1 MNRERCI
8 EILRNDF
15 NIKDILPNSKGWVKV
30 RCVLPGHNDKHPSAA
45 FNLNNGVYSCFSC
58 HTTTNIY
65 KLISQLKNI
74 SYREA
79 VQYIDNE
86 VEVEQ
91 APLNNLQNR
100 NIETIEQQ
108 VLDKST
114 KKFFNT
120 IPLLNPEDYEYT
132 KLRGFTF
139 DFCNEFDI
147 QLAIN
152 GFYKDYLIIPIR
164 NKYYNLDT
172 FEARKLCQLQY
183 LQKWFES
190 REPLSILEKRFSE
203 LKEKTH
209 IRIKNGAIID
219 KDGLTS
225 TNPTLY
231 YLLKTKVLYEPNSPL
246 KSILWNID
254 NLDYNRDVIICEG
267 LGSVPKIYQN
277 YSTNVTCTFGSQI
290 SDEQILLLNKFKGK
304 KIFLSD
310 WDKASYAMLAKIR
323 NYVENVF
330 VFSEQTDDTE
340 IDFVNKLNQGYI
352 EVSRFLLN
360 IFYI

>member
-1 MNRERCI
+1 LNRERCI

-15 NIKDILPNSKGWVKV
+15 NIQEIKPNSQGWVKV
-30 RCVLPGHNDKHPSAA
+30 RCILPGHNDKHPSAA
-45 FNLNNGVYSCFSC
+45 FNLNNGIYNCFSC

-65 KLISQLKNI
+65 KLTSQLKNI
-74 SYREA
+74 SYSDA
-79 VQYIDNE
+79 VKYIDGE
-86 VEVEQ
+86 IDVEQ

-108 VLDKST
+108 VFDRKARQ
-114 KKFFNT
+114 FFNT
-120 IPLLNPEDYEYT
+120 TPLLNPENYEYT

-139 DFCNEFDI
+139 DFCDEFNI
-147 QLAIN
+147 QLALN
-152 GFYKDYLIIPIR
+152 GFYKDYIIIPIR
-164 NKYYNLDT
+164 NKFYNLDT
-172 FEARKLCQLQY
+172 FEARKLCQLEY

-190 REPLSILEKRFSE
+190 KESLKELEKKFSA
-203 LKEKTH
+203 LKEQTH
-209 IRIKNGAIID
+209 IKIKEGAIVD

-231 YLLKTKVLYEPNSPL
+231 YLLRTKVLYEANSAL

-254 NLDYNRDVIICEG
+254 NLDYEKDLIVCEG
-267 LGSVPKIYQN
+267 FGSIPKIYQY
-277 YSTNVTCTFGSQI
+277 YSTNVTCTFGSKI
-290 SDEQILLLNKFKGK
+290 SDEQILLLNEFKGK

-310 WDKASYAMLAKIR
+310 WDEPSYSMLTKIR

-330 VFSEQTDDTE
+330 VFSEKSDDTD
-340 IDFVNKLNQGYI
+340 IDFVDKLNKGYI

-360 IFYI
+360 IFYL

>member
-15 NIKDILPNSKGWVKV
+15 NIQEIIPNPKGWVKV
-30 RCVLPGHNDKHPSAA
+30 RCILPGHNDKHPSAA

-58 HTTTNIY
+58 HTTNIY

-79 VQYIDNE
+79 VQYIDNA

-108 VLDKST
+108 VFDK
-114 KKFFNT
+114 KAKQFFNT
-120 IPLLNPEDYEYT
+120 APLLNPEDYEYT

-147 QLAIN
+147 QLAVN
-152 GFYKDYLIIPIR
+152 GYYKDYMIIPIR
-164 NKYYNLDT
+164 NEYYNLDT
-172 FEARKLCQLQY
+172 FEARKICQLQY

-190 REPLSILEKRFSE
+190 TERQTELEKKFSE
-203 LKEKTH
+203 LKELTH
-209 IRIKNGAIID
+209 IKIKNGIIID

-225 TNPTLY
+225 TDPVLY
-231 YLLKTKVLYEPNSPL
+231 YLLKTKVLYESNSVL

-254 NLDYNRDVIICEG
+254 NLDYDKDLIICEG
-267 LGSVPKIYQN
+267 FGSIPKIYQH
-277 YSTNVTCTFGSQI
+277 YSTNVTHTFGSQI
-290 SDEQILLLNKFKGK
+290 SDEQIMLLNKFKGK

-310 WDKASYAMLAKIR
+310 WDKASYSMLAKIR

-330 VFSEQTDDTE
+330 VFSEQTDDID
-340 IDFVNKLNQGYI
+340 IDFIDKLNQGYI